1 MGEYC
6 STYFYATEQMED
18 AAEDASGEDF
28 IIPHTSLRGFSFPF
42 MLVNIPVQYIIFLA
56 VPDVIFQTVPDTLS
70 ILTVFLF
77 FFFPFWFYLLL
88 RTRALNMLSIHQR
101 NNSCSELN
109 MNPGDWQSFLL
120 QQVYT
125 KQK

>member
-6 STYFYATEQMED
+6 STYFHATEQMED

-56 VPDVIFQTVPDTLS
+56 VTDVIFQTVPDTLS

-77 FFFPFWFYLLL
+77 FFSLLILFVAPYPCFKYAFY
-88 RTRALNMLSIHQR
+88 S
-101 NNSCSELN
+101 S
-109 MNPGDWQSFLL
+109 
-120 QQVYT
+120 
-125 KQK
+125 KK